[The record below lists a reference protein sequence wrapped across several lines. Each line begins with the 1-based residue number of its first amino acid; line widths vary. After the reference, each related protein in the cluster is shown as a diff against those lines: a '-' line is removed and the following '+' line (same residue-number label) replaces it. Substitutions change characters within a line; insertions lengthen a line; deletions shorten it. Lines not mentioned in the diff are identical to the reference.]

1 MIKILN
7 HVAHILTFYPRP
19 YATKV
24 LKTWVTLLAKN
35 RFVGTVSSGRV
46 NILGYKVAYS
56 NRGSLYGMFK
66 EIFLE
71 QNYLIAPTKEKIK
84 IIDCGSNIG
93 ISILYFKFLAPNAEI
108 VSFEPNP
115 HTFALLKQNVE
126 SNNLSVQLH
135 NAGVSKEVGE
145 MTIYTDKDDMSS
157 QSASTTRHLTNKHR
171 PLEPVQV
178 KMVALSSFITEP
190 VDVLKLDI
198 EGAEGEVLEELAT
211 TGKLNFIKKLFIE
224 YHFDGINTSYP
235 LGRLLTSLDAAGYSY
250 VIETGITFPYMIG
263 TTKKNYSSK
272 ITAWKD

>member
-7 HVAHILTFYPRP
+7 HVANILTFYPQP
-19 YATKV
+19 YAMKV

-35 RFVGTVSSGRV
+35 RFVGVVSSGQAPIVGFTVRY
-46 NILGYKVAYS
+46 G

-93 ISILYFKFLAPNAEI
+93 VSILYFKFLAPNAEI
-108 VSFEPNP
+108 ISFEPNP
-115 HTFALLKQNVE
+115 HTFAVLKQNIE
-126 SNNLSVQLH
+126 SNGLSVQLH
-135 NAGVSKEVGE
+135 NAGVAKEVGE

-157 QSASTTRHLTNKHR
+157 QSASATKHLTNKQR

-178 KMVALSSFITEP
+178 KMVTLSSFITEP

-198 EGAEGEVLEELAT
+198 EGAEGEVLEELTT
-211 TGKLNFIKKLFIE
+211 TGKLHLIKKLFIE
-224 YHFDGINTSYP
+224 YHFDGFNTSYP

-250 VIETGITFPYMIG
+250 VIETGIMFPYVIHQSR
-263 TTKKNYSSK
+263 KNYSSK
-272 ITAWKD
+272 IIAWK